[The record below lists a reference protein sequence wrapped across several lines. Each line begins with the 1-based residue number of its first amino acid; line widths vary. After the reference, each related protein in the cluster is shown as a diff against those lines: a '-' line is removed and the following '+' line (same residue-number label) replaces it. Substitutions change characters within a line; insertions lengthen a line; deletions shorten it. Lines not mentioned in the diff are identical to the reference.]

1 MHPYKTRMKSKELMT
16 LISLNARMELSIKDK
31 QHYANLEK
39 GYQGE
44 VVFDQLTSKLENDL
58 YILNDLCL
66 EHNKSFFQ
74 IDTLIISQQTI
85 YPYEVKNFEGDYRY
99 ELGNF
104 YPKLSKDE
112 IKNPLDQLKRSK
124 ALFRPLLKNL
134 GFQFPIEGSLTF
146 VNPNFTLYQA
156 PLNEP
161 IIHPTQLNCLMKKL
175 NEIPSK
181 LTNRHKML
189 ADQLI
194 SMHQTDSPYTRLPF
208 YTYNRLQKG
217 IICAV
222 CHSLNCS
229 MDRRDKIVCR
239 TCGHQETIESAVLRS
254 VEEIVLLFPD
264 MQITTNLVYEWC
276 RVIESKKQIG
286 RILKQNYSLIG
297 YGQWAYYE

>member
-1 MHPYKTRMKSKELMT
+1 MPPYKKRMKSQELRT
-16 LISLNARMELSIKDK
+16 LSSLNARMELSSKDK
-31 QHYANLEK
+31 QHLVYLEK

-44 VVFDQLTSKLENDL
+44 VIFDQLTSKLQNDL

-85 YPYEVKNFEGDYRY
+85 YPYEVKNYEGDYRY

-112 IKNPLDQLKRSK
+112 IKNPLDQLKRCKS
-124 ALFRPLLKNL
+124 LLRPILKNL
-134 GFQFPIEGSLTF
+134 GFQLPIEGYVTF

-161 IIHPTQLNCLMKKL
+161 IIHPTQLNSLMKKL

-181 LTNRHKML
+181 LSNRHKML

-194 SMHQTDSPYTRLPF
+194 SMHQTDSPYTRFPP
-208 YTYNRLQKG
+208 YTYNGLKKG
-217 IICAV
+217 FICAV
-222 CHSLNCS
+222 CHSLIS
-229 MDRRDKIVCR
+229 FMEEKLVCE
-239 TCGHQETIESAVLRS
+239 TCGYEETVDSAVLRS
-254 VEEIVLLFPD
+254 VEELVLLFPD
-264 MQITTNLVYEWC
+264 IKITTNRVYEWC
-276 RVIESKKQIG
+276 RVIESKKQIS
-286 RILKQNYSLIG
+286 RILKQNYTLIG
-297 YGQWAYYE
+297 FGQWAYYE

>member
-1 MHPYKTRMKSKELMT
+1 MHPYKTRMKSKELRT

-239 TCGHQETIESAVLRS
+239 TCGHQETIDSAVLRS